1 MTLPDRLKIKDLDAT
16 NGEYDAEKLRLYWAM
31 YAGGQFFRDVVD
43 EVIIKRAIEEKST
56 QIGQRSYAERKKRA
70 CYINRTGGFIDW
82 AVAEICKDEPRITV
96 EGGTED
102 QQAYWESMNLDA
114 DGFGTPF
121 PAIVRRLLVD
131 EMVSRYAYVGLSQD
145 EQDAARVN
153 FFRINP
159 CEVLDWERSADD
171 GKLTFSK
178 VKSVRPYREVEYLPP
193 VGDVVRWTISIPGK
207 IAVYEAI
214 KKKNQY
220 HDEAGR
226 VVEYAQ
232 LVEQEEID
240 TEIPLHTAQIQRSQ
254 WVVDRI
260 YDPARQL
267 FNTELD
273 QAFALSEAAYP
284 QLVLTVEN
292 RNNIDG
298 IIKSELNAI
307 VLETGD
313 SINYLLPQK
322 WCFDPMDRQIT
333 NLKNAL
339 HETVQLMAKEAASI
353 PQAGRMSGETV
364 KEMRQPVISLLRSYS
379 WPILEVLNRVIDQIK
394 DIRREPDLEVSI
406 TGLVDISD
414 EIEMPNVGEIG
425 MNSAPAV
432 GSDQRS
438 EEEEESGDE

>member
-1 MTLPDRLKIKDLDAT
+1 
-16 NGEYDAEKLRLYWAM
+16 
-31 YAGGQFFRDVVD
+31 
-43 EVIIKRAIEEKST
+43 
-56 QIGQRSYAERKKRA
+56 
-70 CYINRTGGFIDW
+70 
-82 AVAEICKDEPRITV
+82 
-96 EGGTED
+96 
-102 QQAYWESMNLDA
+102 
-114 DGFGTPF
+114 
-121 PAIVRRLLVD
+121 
-131 EMVSRYAYVGLSQD
+131 
-145 EQDAARVN
+145 
-153 FFRINP
+153 
-159 CEVLDWERSADD
+159 
-171 GKLTFSK
+171 
-178 VKSVRPYREVEYLPP
+178 
-193 VGDVVRWTISIPGK
+193 
-207 IAVYEAI
+207 
-214 KKKNQY
+214 
-220 HDEAGR
+220 
-226 VVEYAQ
+226 
-232 LVEQEEID
+232 
-240 TEIPLHTAQIQRSQ
+240 
-254 WVVDRI
+254 VDRI

-284 QLVLTVEN
+284 QLVVTVEN
-292 RNNIDG
+292 RNNIEG

-322 WCFDPMDRQIT
+322 WCFDPMDRQIS

-406 TGLVDISD
+406 TGLVDISE